1 MIIGIQSKTK
11 GSFGNKDKN
20 GESEIEKK
28 IQRFQQKF
36 DFPSIDNFVEETIQN
51 TELNNFI
58 LC

>member
-28 IQRFQQKF
+28 DSKISTK
-36 DFPSIDNFVEETIQN
+36 I
-51 TELNNFI
+51 
-58 LC
+58 